1 VRFASQ
7 LNQISNYQQP
17 VDNLGENMI
26 SRSRHADNL
35 WKLDSA
41 GTLYRQSLSKA
52 HREPLKRLARGVLLA
67 IGIALCSASPAGQ
80 ATTSQ
85 QITPFRYAT
94 FQIGELQAECLFR
107 IAIRES
113 NINYKAINKTS
124 GALGA
129 WQIVNPL
136 VAKLDALD
144 QVDWAIRYAE
154 HRYGSACAAWS
165 FWQKEYWW

>member
-1 VRFASQ
+1 M
-7 LNQISNYQQP
+7 N
-17 VDNLGENMI
+17 
-26 SRSRHADNL
+26 SRSRHAENL

-41 GTLYRQSLSKA
+41 GTLFSRAYAKA

-80 ATTSQ
+80 AQTLQ
-85 QITPFRYAT
+85 QISAKDYAIL
-94 FQIGELQAECLFR
+94 QIGELQTECLFN
-107 IAIRES
+107 IASKES
-113 NINYKAINKTS
+113 NINYKAVNKSS

-136 VAKLDALD
+136 VAKLDPLD

-154 HRYGSACAAWS
+154 HRYGSACMAWS
-165 FWQKEYWW
+165 YWQRNYWW